1 MKKDEIIYIYNSIIK
16 TIQNKINSNKKVKTK
31 SKMKKKRIDGEWNKK
46 INLINQFNLLKKI
59 IKKTRIK
66 SQEKL
71 NLRVVVKCCKGWH
84 ENQGRKRKDGEKKKK
99 ANHCQIARN

>member
-1 MKKDEIIYIYNSIIK
+1 
-16 TIQNKINSNKKVKTK
+16 
-31 SKMKKKRIDGEWNKK
+31 
-46 INLINQFNLLKKI
+46 LKKI

-84 ENQGRKRKDGEKKKK
+84 ENQGRKIKEGEKKKK
-99 ANHCQIARN
+99 ANHRQIAHN

>member
-1 MKKDEIIYIYNSIIK
+1 
-16 TIQNKINSNKKVKTK
+16 
-31 SKMKKKRIDGEWNKK
+31 
-46 INLINQFNLLKKI
+46 LKKI